1 MITLGEGSRLTGLGK
16 TTLALAIKA
25 GRLSATRTTI
35 GSYEIDPAELAR
47 THRPDAR
54 RPGEVPPSSTRPLVN
69 ADPGQTAAAGKATIR
84 QAMSVSSSTA

>member
-47 THRPDAR
+47 CYPFNA
-54 RPGEVPPSSTRPLVN
+54 TR
-69 ADPGQTAAAGKATIR
+69 
-84 QAMSVSSSTA
+84 